1 MTLEIVCAKSTHVE
15 SRHHS
20 QEQEHSMPRQAFNS
34 PRLAAPIG
42 PFSQSVRSGELV
54 FLSGQV
60 GQDPTTKKLAEGGI
74 AGQARQIFAN
84 VATLLEDLGLGLDD
98 VVKVNV
104 FLTSMD
110 DFGAMNDVY
119 AEQFAAPYPARTTVA
134 VKALPMSAL
143 VEMEMIARAR

>member
-1 MTLEIVCAKSTHVE
+1 
-15 SRHHS
+15 
-20 QEQEHSMPRQAFNS
+20 MPRQAFNS

-60 GQDPTTKKLAEGGI
+60 GQDPTTKKLAESGI

-84 VATLLEDLGLGLDD
+84 VSTLLEDLGLGLDD

-119 AEQFAAPYPARTTVA
+119 AEQFTAPYPARTTVA